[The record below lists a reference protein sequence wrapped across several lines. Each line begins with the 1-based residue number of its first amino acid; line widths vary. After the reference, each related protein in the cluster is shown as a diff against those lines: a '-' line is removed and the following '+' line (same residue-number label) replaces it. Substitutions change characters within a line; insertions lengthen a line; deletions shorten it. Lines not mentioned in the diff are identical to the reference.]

1 MITGKILGKK
11 YVINGISADASG
23 FVPDMSADIYYEV
36 IRLIDGKLL
45 FLSDH
50 LERLQQSVSGSGI
63 DYPDNQTIIKSLG
76 LLIHENSFTK
86 GNIRICLQKSN
97 GSEPVLQCY
106 FIPYVYPEAHMY
118 KKGVKLRIYPHVRL
132 NPGIK
137 KWDDHF
143 RNSVSRYI
151 LEQGVYEAALIN
163 SQNKITEGSRS
174 NIFYIDRNGS
184 LITVPAKSVLP
195 GITRKYVL
203 EIAADEGILIEE
215 RTISTDALDSLV
227 SVFISGTSPKVLP
240 VKQIDDF
247 FFDVDHPLLR
257 LLMEKFDQ
265 LVDQNLSRI

>member
-11 YVINGISADASG
+11 YVINGISVDASG
-23 FVPDMSADIYYEV
+23 SIPDMSADIYYEV
-36 IRLIDGKLL
+36 VRLIDGKLL
-45 FLSDH
+45 FLHDH
-50 LERLQQSVSGSGI
+50 LARLQQSITGSGI
-63 DYPDNQTIIKSLG
+63 AYPGNKRIIENLG
-76 LLIHENSFTK
+76 LLIKENSSK
-86 GNIRICLQKSN
+86 QGNLRISLQQAS
-97 GSEPVLQCY
+97 GSEPLLQCY
-106 FIPYVYPEAHMY
+106 FIPYFYPQPEMY
-118 KKGVKLRIYPHVRL
+118 KEGVKLAIYPHKRT

-137 KWDDHF
+137 KWDDQF
-143 RNSVSRYI
+143 RNSVSSYI
-151 LEQGVYEAALIN
+151 LAQKVYEAALLN
-163 SQNKITEGSRS
+163 PQNQITEGSRS

-247 FFDVDHPLLR
+247 VFDVGHPLLR
-257 LLMEKFDQ
+257 RLMEKFDQ
-265 LVDQNLSRI
+265 LLDQNLSRI